1 MTGSEPSLLVKRK
14 REKDYQCSGGNSR
27 GRRLVAQALD
37 ALHVAPS
44 YDLAIMRGIG
54 DVCNCACLFYKP
66 ISVERVE
73 TELILS
79 IVCVE
84 KALKDNRSEVKPI
97 YPSRMTCCS

>member
-1 MTGSEPSLLVKRK
+1 MLVKRK

-54 DVCNCACLFYKP
+54 DASPTYVTALACFINRFLLK
-66 ISVERVE
+66 RVE

-84 KALKDNRSEVKPI
+84 KALKDNCSEVKLI